1 MGGCS
6 TDSTAFRLLQRRSAN
21 QHQTRVGG
29 RIDLPPPTP
38 PDTRVRVRRLLW
50 EQPSY
55 AKMNAFLH
63 EWCDFAAQ
71 SAIRQMMQLAKTLL
85 SHKSGILSWWKQR
98 INNGRMEGI
107 NNKIK
112 TLLRQT
118 YGLRDERYF
127 VLKLYSLHHS
137 RQELLG

>member
-1 MGGCS
+1 MAWFS
-6 TDSTAFRLLQRRSAN
+6 SRWPLDEDFAMYRSAN
-21 QHQTRVGG
+21 PLINH
-29 RIDLPPPTP
+29 DL
-38 PDTRVRVRRLLW
+38 
-50 EQPSY
+50 
-55 AKMNAFLH
+55 
-63 EWCDFAAQ
+63 AAQ
-71 SAIRQMMQLAKTLL
+71 SAIRQMMHLAKTLL
-85 SHKSGILSWWKQR
+85 SHKSGILSWLKQR

-137 RQELLG
+137 RQDLLG